1 MLSLPASSPLVTM
14 SSPTKQ
20 SLQRFWEAVYAS
32 FNPIEPVSEPELR
45 VPRDGAYSPAEG
57 AVKSL
62 LSPFDTRRVLVA
74 GSIGSGKSTEFL
86 LIAERLAP
94 ERVVVLFD
102 LWHHMERSVKDAA
115 AIEHLQAWEL
125 IGLVGLA
132 VLRAGTER
140 FGHNWKG
147 ADAAL
152 AKALSAQSGGGEID
166 VAKLATGLAVTVGG
180 TLGAAAGG
188 PAGGAMAS
196 TATATGLQVL
206 KSIGSAWSWKVGLS
220 RARRHSDQDEGVRD
234 VVTATSAIIESLRA
248 GLGGKKVVIIIDGL
262 DRVRRPEGFEWLFVE
277 SDLLRSLP
285 CDVVVSAHLAMVQ
298 RYRGRLRFDQRF
310 DLANE
315 PVADRNDP
323 WKPGRG
329 IGFFR
334 ELVDRRLGA
343 LRGVHAPL
351 DVLPDALLER
361 LAWCSG
367 GRLRDFMGFMRTI
380 AERAHE
386 GASARVESTL
396 VESIIDAERRRRSDG
411 LNDDEITLLEGL
423 ARDPD
428 HRLPGSDIAIGLL
441 EQQLILSY
449 PNEDA
454 WYLPHPLL
462 MLTLIRP
469 GSPGSTASST

>member
-1 MLSLPASSPLVTM
+1 MTSS
-14 SSPTKQ
+14 SKESR
-20 SLQRFWEAVYAS
+20 QRFWEAVYNC
-32 FNPIEPVSEPELR
+32 FNPIEPVSDPELR

-57 AVKSL
+57 AVRSL
-62 LSPFDTRRVLVA
+62 LSPFGTRRVLVA
-74 GSIGSGKSTEFL
+74 GAIGSGKSTELL

-94 ERVVVLFD
+94 ERVVVVFD

-132 VLRAGTER
+132 ILRVGKER
-140 FGHNWKG
+140 FSHDWKG
-147 ADAAL
+147 ADRAL
-152 AKALSAQSGGGEID
+152 ADALTAQSRSGSELD

-180 TLGAAAGG
+180 ALGALAGG
-188 PAGGAMAS
+188 PAGGAAGAVVTS
-196 TATATGLQVL
+196 SGLEAL
-206 KSIGSAWSWKVGLS
+206 KAIGSAWSWKIGLS
-220 RARRHSDQDEGVRD
+220 PERKESDQDEGVRE
-234 VVTATSAIIESLRA
+234 VVAATRAIIESLRD
-248 GLGGKKVVIIIDGL
+248 GLGGKKIVIIIDGL
-262 DRVRRPEGFEWLFVE
+262 DRVRRPEGFEGLFVE

-298 RYRGRLRFDQRF
+298 RYRGRLRFEQRF

-315 PVADRNDP
+315 PVADRQDP

-334 ELVDRRLGA
+334 ELVDRRLRA
-343 LRGVHAPL
+343 LEDVEVPP
-351 DVLPDALLER
+351 DVLPAPLLER

-367 GRLRDFMGFMRTI
+367 GRLRDFMGFMRSI
-380 AERAHE
+380 SEQAYGSALERVDE
-386 GASARVESTL
+386 EL
-396 VESIIDAERRRRSDG
+396 VNSVVDAERRRRSDG
-411 LNDDEITLLEGL
+411 LNDEEIKLLESIV
-423 ARDPD
+423 RDPA
-428 HRLPGSDIAIGLL
+428 HRLPGDPIAISLL

-462 MLTLIRP
+462 MITLIRL
-469 GSPGSTASST
+469 G

>member
-1 MLSLPASSPLVTM
+1 MLLARGHRATM
-14 SSPTKQ
+14 TSATKQ
-20 SLQRFWEAVYAS
+20 SLQRFWEAAYAS
-32 FNPIEPVSEPELR
+32 FNPIEPVADPKLR
-45 VPRDGAYSPAEG
+45 VPRDSAYSPAEG
-57 AVKSL
+57 AVRSL
-62 LSPFDTRRVLVA
+62 LSPFDTRRILVA
-74 GSIGSGKSTEFL
+74 GSIGSGKSTELL

-94 ERVVVLFD
+94 ERIVVVFD

-115 AIEHLQAWEL
+115 AIEHLQGWEL

-140 FGHNWKG
+140 FGHDWNG
-147 ADAAL
+147 ADRAL
-152 AKALSAQSGGGEID
+152 AKALSAQSGGGSELD
-166 VAKLATGLAVTVGG
+166 VAKLSTGLAVTVGG
-180 TLGAAAGG
+180 AMGSLAGG
-188 PAGGAMAS
+188 PAGGAAGAAVIS
-196 TATATGLQVL
+196 TGLEAL
-206 KSIGSAWSWKVGLS
+206 KAVGSAWSWKVGLS
-220 RARRHSDQDEGVRD
+220 GARRTSDQDEGVRD
-234 VVTATSAIIESLRA
+234 VVAATSAIIESLRA
-248 GLGGKKVVIIIDGL
+248 GMGGKKIVIIIDGL

-298 RYRGRLRFDQRF
+298 RYRGRLRFDQSF

-315 PVADRNDP
+315 PVADRQDP

-334 ELVDRRLGA
+334 EVVERRLRA
-343 LRGVHAPL
+343 LKGVDVPH
-351 DVLPDALLER
+351 DVLPDVLLER

-367 GRLRDFMGFMRTI
+367 GRLRDFMGFMRRI
-380 AERAHE
+380 AEQAH
-386 GASARVESTL
+386 ASALERVDADL
-396 VESIIDAERRRRSDG
+396 VNSIVDAERRRRSDG
-411 LNDDEITLLEGL
+411 LNDDEIKLLESL
-423 ARDPD
+423 ARDPS

-462 MLTLIRP
+462 MITLIRP
-469 GSPGSTASST
+469 GSPGSAAS